1 MAESGHLR
9 IGELSRRVGV
19 PPELLRAWEQ
29 RYGLLEP
36 VRSAGGFRLYT
47 TADEHRVHSMRRHL
61 DAGISAAQAARLA
74 LEGPAGETVAEGEAA
89 GVAPLTSDLR
99 DALDRLDEPGAHA
112 AFDRLLAKFTLQ
124 TVLRDAL
131 LPYLHELGERW
142 ERGEASVAQEHFA
155 SNVLRG
161 RLLGLARGWGQS
173 AGPRAVLACAPGELH
188 DLPLIIFGLTLAGRG
203 WSITYFGP
211 DTPIATIQES
221 LRDVEPGLVVVS
233 STSPQRLRA
242 AQAQLLELARH
253 VPIALAG
260 PGATDRLARATGAV
274 LLQGDPVTAAERLAD
289 EHR

>member
-1 MAESGHLR
+1 MAGPAHLR

-29 RYGLLEP
+29 RYGLLQP

-47 TADEHRVHSMRRHL
+47 AADETRVRSMRRHL

-74 LEGPAGETVAEGEAA
+74 LGERASEAGEGESASL
-89 GVAPLTSDLR
+89 APLTSDLG

-112 AFDRLLAKFTLQ
+112 ALDRLLARFTLQ
-124 TVLRDAL
+124 TVLRDVL

-188 DLPLIIFGLTLAGRG
+188 DLPLIIFGLALAGRG

-211 DTPIATIQES
+211 DTPIATIQEA
-221 LRDVEPGLVVVS
+221 LEDVDPRLVVVS
-233 STSPQRLRA
+233 ATTGRRLRA
-242 AQAQLLELARH
+242 AQAQLTELARH
-253 VPIALAG
+253 VPVALAG
-260 PGATDRLARATGAV
+260 AGATDRLARATGAS

-289 EHR
+289 ETR